1 MRRNVLVLAVVA
13 LVAFAGS
20 AFAYGHGGWGGGC
33 RGGEPRALCGGEGD
47 PQGVHSGF
55 GARMRTEV
63 PQAVR
68 HLMDEA
74 HRTQLQLRLA
84 LTEDKVDAAKA
95 KALFE
100 KAQEL
105 RGKIAR
111 WRFEESLKRKAPAN

>member
-1 MRRNVLVLAVVA
+1 
-13 LVAFAGS
+13 
-20 AFAYGHGGWGGGC
+20 
-33 RGGEPRALCGGEGD
+33 
-47 PQGVHSGF
+47 
-55 GARMRTEV
+55 MRTEV

-68 HLMDEA
+68 HLLDEA

-100 KAQEL
+100 KVQDL

-111 WRFEESLKRKAPAN
+111 WRFEENLKRAQTAP